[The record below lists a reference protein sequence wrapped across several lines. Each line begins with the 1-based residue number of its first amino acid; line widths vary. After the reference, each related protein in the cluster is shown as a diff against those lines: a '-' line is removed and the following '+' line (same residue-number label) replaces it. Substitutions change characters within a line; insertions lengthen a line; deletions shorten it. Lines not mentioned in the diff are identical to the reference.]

1 MDFRPSPEQLELQ
14 QGIRVFC
21 ESRVSNDE
29 LRRIESEGAFD
40 PGLWRDLAGLGVF
53 QVGLAEERGGLGL
66 GRADAALVF
75 EELGRCL
82 APGPLLFTELATGLI
97 DGADVGEV
105 VVGGL
110 DLGLAS
116 QGPCLISHWESLDC
130 LLALREDGVY
140 TLERTGLDAEP
151 VHNPLDPL
159 TPLHQL
165 ADLPRGERLGDA
177 ALSRALALRGR
188 ALASALLLG
197 MAGAT
202 LDLAV
207 AYAKEREQFGRT
219 IGSFQAIK
227 HILADMFARLE
238 LTRAAVYAAG
248 ATLDFP
254 EVGDPERAVCSAS
267 ICAAESAMKNSRA
280 CIQVYGGMGYTW
292 EIPAHYYLKRCWV
305 LQSTFGTSEQWADRL
320 SEMLDSAAVSAEEA

>member
-1 MDFRPSPEQLELQ
+1 M
-14 QGIRVFC
+14 
-21 ESRVSNDE
+21 
-29 LRRIESEGAFD
+29 
-40 PGLWRDLAGLGVF
+40 
-53 QVGLAEERGGLGL
+53 
-66 GRADAALVF
+66 
-75 EELGRCL
+75 
-82 APGPLLFTELATGLI
+82 
-97 DGADVGEV
+97 
-105 VVGGL
+105 
-110 DLGLAS
+110 
-116 QGPCLISHWESLDC
+116 
-130 LLALREDGVY
+130 
-140 TLERTGLDAEP
+140 
-151 VHNPLDPL
+151 
-159 TPLHQL
+159 
-165 ADLPRGERLGDA
+165 
-177 ALSRALALRGR
+177 
-188 ALASALLLG
+188 ASALLLG